1 MASEDI
7 VDRLREQSDEDSSP
21 ETLCLYAAEEI
32 ELLRSRVSR
41 WIPVGERLPDD
52 GVWVLYQD
60 GFVASPNP
68 GGTPQAIHIGIVLN
82 GEWCD
87 QSYRLV
93 GGRQNP
99 ICWMPIPEMHK
110 ETT

>member
-32 ELLRSRVSR
+32 ELLRSQVPR
-41 WIPVGERLPDD
+41 WIRVGERLPDD

-68 GGTPQAIHIGIVLN
+68 GGTPQAIHIGVVLN